1 VGRFAVNIRGNGLA
15 ELLEDPRVLGLWE
28 LLRRSARPLAI
39 KELSNAARCRASDVQ
54 RAIDALVIHG
64 LAKPVRVAEHRPE
77 ATYRSSGNSI
87 AVCAD
92 HASDDAIL
100 KEATRK
106 LSEAADRLP
115 VAKRSSRGAA
125 ASRADA
131 AEPVRFAMPVHLDA
145 ADHAERPPP
154 PRTCTRDARDHLR
167 PYGDARPPVDEQDAE
182 IRAVDHAVTVDVRS
196 VGADSRRSPT

>member
-1 VGRFAVNIRGNGLA
+1 VGRFAVNIRGDGLA

-28 LLRRSARPLAI
+28 LLRRSARPLTI

-115 VAKRSSRGAA
+115 VAKRP
-125 ASRADA
+125 ASAGPQSA
-131 AEPVRFAMPVHLDA
+131 CM
-145 ADHAERPPP
+145 HAEGLSHEPQV
-154 PRTCTRDARDHLR
+154 DHLR
-167 PYGDARPPVDEQDAE
+167 RRRHDAVRRHPRCGPRRRDRRRGQLVLGHPVA
-182 IRAVDHAVTVDVRS
+182 RL
-196 VGADSRRSPT
+196 